1 MNNIE
6 NIYKFADS
14 LACETKLNEPMKKH
28 TSFKIGGNAAVY
40 IKVDSLSK
48 LCKFVREC
56 KLTDTKYFLLGNGSN
71 ILVDDNGTDCAV
83 IKLDGDFKE
92 IRMID
97 SETVYCGAGATLAAL
112 CKFALNNSLSRLEFA
127 WGIPGSAGGAAF
139 MNAGAY
145 KSDMGYVVTEVKVL
159 TPAFNIITLENKEMN
174 FHYRSSFLQKHPD
187 FLLLSL
193 SDLFR

>member
-71 ILVDDNGTDCAV
+71 ILVDDNGMDCAV

-97 SETVYCGAGATLAAL
+97 SETV
-112 CKFALNNSLSRLEFA
+112 
-127 WGIPGSAGGAAF
+127 
-139 MNAGAY
+139 
-145 KSDMGYVVTEVKVL
+145 
-159 TPAFNIITLENKEMN
+159 
-174 FHYRSSFLQKHPD
+174 
-187 FLLLSL
+187 
-193 SDLFR
+193 